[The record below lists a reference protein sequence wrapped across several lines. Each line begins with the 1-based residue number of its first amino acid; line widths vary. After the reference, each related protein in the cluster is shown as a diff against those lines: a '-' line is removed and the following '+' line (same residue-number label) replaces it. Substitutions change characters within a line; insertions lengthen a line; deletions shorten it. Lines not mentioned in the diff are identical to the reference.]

1 LFRFFE
7 WKKNVSK
14 TPYFIYENE
23 PLINEKH
30 YPDVNVDEILDKI
43 EKENQG
49 KLPLLAMAGIFDV
62 NRYCEV

>member
-1 LFRFFE
+1 
-7 WKKNVSK
+7 
-14 TPYFIYENE
+14 
-23 PLINEKH
+23 LINEKH

-43 EKENQG
+43 EKEKQG